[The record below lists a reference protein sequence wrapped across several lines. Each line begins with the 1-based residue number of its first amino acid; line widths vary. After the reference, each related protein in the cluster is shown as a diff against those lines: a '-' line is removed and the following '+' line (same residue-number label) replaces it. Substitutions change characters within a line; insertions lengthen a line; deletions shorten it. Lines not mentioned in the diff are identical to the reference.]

1 MDELR
6 IFVSSPGDVAE
17 ERALTGRVLGR
28 LAGEFSRRTRLQPI
42 FWEHEPLLAT
52 STFQDQIVSPS
63 EADIVIC
70 IIWSRLGTR
79 LPAQFRRADGTTYA
93 SGTEYEFEIAVEAHK
108 MYGKPELLVYRKTT
122 HPVVDLQD
130 EQNVRSRLDQK
141 RALDGFIQHWF
152 HNAQDGTLVAA
163 FHPFE
168 HPVDF
173 EEKLE
178 IHLRK
183 LIESRLPLGRALAE
197 ATPPSWI
204 HGSPFRGLAVFEAEH
219 AAVFCGRSKA
229 TSEVVAALREQA
241 RAGAAFVLVTGMSGG
256 GKSSLLRAG
265 VLTLL
270 DTPGVIE
277 DVALV
282 RRSLTRPGDGGKD
295 PLIGLATALLR
306 PDALPELARVA
317 ELGEDDAF
325 GLAAKLAARPD
336 AAASLVGEALV
347 HAATAFERSKGLT
360 STPRARLA
368 LVVDQLE
375 EVFTHDLD
383 PARRQA
389 FITVLAV
396 LARSGRAWVLATLRS
411 DFYARLEEIP
421 EIIELARGHGT
432 YQLPA
437 LVPAEITALI
447 RQPAQA
453 AGLSYEED
461 PVMGRLDDV
470 LRDAAVR
477 DPRALPLL
485 EFTLEELYGRRTEAG
500 QMTHAAYQ
508 EIGGMEGAIAR
519 RAEEIF
525 SHLDGEAKAAFDAA
539 MHDLV
544 GLDRA
549 EGDPATRRWADQ
561 ERADS
566 RPGAKA
572 FLDAFLEARLLVA
585 DLRGTGQDARPA
597 VTLAHEALLTSW
609 PRLCAWLEEN
619 RTLLRARSRVTAAA
633 AQWVQEGRS
642 ADFLL
647 AGGKPLD
654 EARTVLT
661 ALRDRLSETEIAFVE
676 TSAAQVDE
684 RDRELGEMRGR
695 LELMDVDAVRQPLAN
710 LFIAGG
716 LGGAIS
722 SVVVYWLI
730 FRSPADPPLVGIMV
744 IWVAFVV
751 FMGGMAVITL
761 RKTRMP
767 KSLVSGQMILTWG
780 MVAVACMANGIN
792 NQLLGVPL
800 NTLVCSSAL
809 FLAIGFATTAGVIQ
823 HRLLAASLFL
833 TAGSLVLAYWP
844 AHAMLIFGIL
854 WGVVFTGFGVWLRA
868 GGGALVG
875 NLQENQNSSIGNQTG
890 AYGPAPTKG
899 LKSDNS

>member
-1 MDELR
+1 MHELK

-17 ERALTGRVLGR
+17 ERALTGRVLSR
-28 LAGEFSRRTRLQPI
+28 LAGEFSRRTRLNPI

-52 STFQDQIVSPS
+52 STFQEQIVSPS

-79 LPAQFRRADGTTYA
+79 LPGQFRRADGTTYA
-93 SGTEYEFEIAVEAHK
+93 SGTEYEFEIAAEAHK
-108 MYGKPELLVYRKTT
+108 SHGKPELLVYRKTT
-122 HPVVDLQD
+122 YPMVDLQD
-130 EQNVRSRLDQK
+130 EQIVRSRLDQK
-141 RALDGFIQHWF
+141 RALDSFIKHWF
-152 HNAQDGTLVAA
+152 HDEQEGTLVAA

-168 HPVDF
+168 QPVDF

-183 LIESRLPLGRALAE
+183 LIESRLPPGLAHVE
-197 ATPPSWI
+197 AAQPSWTQ
-204 HGSPFRGLAVFEAEH
+204 GSPFRGLAVFEPEH

-241 RAGAAFVLVTGMSGG
+241 RAGMAFVLVTGMSGG

-282 RRSLTRPGDGGKD
+282 RRCLMRPGDGGRD

-306 PDALPELARVA
+306 PGALPEIAQVA
-317 ELGEDDAF
+317 ELAEDDAV
-325 GLAAKLAARPD
+325 GLAEKLAARPD
-336 AAASLVGEALV
+336 SVSALVGEALV
-347 HAATAFERSKGLT
+347 HAATALERSKGLT
-360 STPRARLA
+360 RTPRARLA

-375 EVFTHDLD
+375 EVFTHDPD

-389 FITVLAV
+389 FITVLSV

-411 DFYARLEEIP
+411 DFYARLEENP
-421 EIIELARGHGT
+421 ELIDLSRGHGT

-453 AGLSYEED
+453 AGLAYEED
-461 PVMGRLDDV
+461 PVKGRLDDV
-470 LRDAAVR
+470 LRDAATR

-485 EFTLEELYGRRTEAG
+485 EFTLEELYGHRTETG
-500 QMTHAAYQ
+500 LMTHAAYQ

-525 SHLDGEAKAAFDAA
+525 NDLDDESQAAFDAT

-544 GLDRA
+544 GLDCA

-561 ERADS
+561 EKAGA

-572 FLDAFLEARLLVA
+572 FLDAFLAARLLIA
-585 DLRGTGQDARPA
+585 DLRGTGQEARPA

-609 PRLCAWLEEN
+609 PRLCTWLEEN
-619 RTLLRARSRVTAAA
+619 RTLLRARSRVSAAA
-633 AQWVQEGRS
+633 AQWTQEGCS
-642 ADFLL
+642 PDFLL

-654 EARTVLT
+654 EARMVF
-661 ALRDRLSETEIAFVE
+661 ASLRDRLSAVEIAFVE
-676 TSAAQVDE
+676 SSSAHVDE
-684 RDRELGEMRGR
+684 RDRELGDMRGR
-695 LELMDVDAVRQPLAN
+695 LDLMDVNAVRQPLAN
-710 LFIAGG
+710 LFITGG

-722 SVVVYWLI
+722 SFVVYTIIRRAPL
-730 FRSPADPPLVGIMV
+730 DPPVVAIMG
-744 IWVAFVV
+744 IWVGFVLL
-751 FMGGMAVITL
+751 MGGMAIITL

-780 MVAVACMANGIN
+780 TIAVACLVNGIN
-792 NQLLGVPL
+792 NQLLELPL
-800 NTLVCSSAL
+800 NTLVCSAAL

-823 HRLLAASLFL
+823 YRLLVASLFL

-844 AHAMLIFGIL
+844 LHAMLIFGVL
-854 WGVVFTGFGVWLRA
+854 WGVVFTGFGIWLRT
-868 GGGALVG
+868 GGGALGGSGV
-875 NLQENQNSSIGNQTG
+875 
-890 AYGPAPTKG
+890 AVK
-899 LKSDNS
+899 

>member
-17 ERALTGRVLGR
+17 ERALTARVLGR
-28 LAGEFSRRTRLQPI
+28 LSGEFSSRTRLQPI

-63 EADIVIC
+63 QVDIVVC

-79 LPAQFRRADGTTYA
+79 LPGQFRRADGSTYA
-93 SGTEYEFEIAVEAHK
+93 SGTEYEFEVAVEAHK
-108 MYGKPELLVYRKTT
+108 ANGRPELLVYRKTT
-122 HPVVDLQD
+122 HPVVNLED

-141 RALDGFIQHWF
+141 RALDGFIRNWF
-152 HNAQDGTLVAA
+152 HNENDGTLVAA

-183 LIESRLPLGRALAE
+183 LIEAKLPPLRAGAE
-197 ATPPSWI
+197 TVPPSWTQ
-204 HGSPFRGLAVFEAEH
+204 GSPFRGLAAFEPEH

-241 RAGAAFVLVTGMSGG
+241 RAGSAFVLVTGMSGG

-265 VLTLL
+265 VLPLL
-270 DTPGVIE
+270 ETPGVIE

-282 RRSLTRPGDGGKD
+282 RRCLMRPGDGGSD
-295 PLIGLATALLR
+295 PLIGLAEALLNS
-306 PDALPELARVA
+306 DALPEIAHAA
-317 ELGEDDAF
+317 EISEDDAA
-325 GLAAKLAARPD
+325 GLAAKLATNPNLAGM
-336 AAASLVGEALV
+336 LVGEALLQ
-347 HAATAFERSKGLT
+347 AATAFERSQGLAN
-360 STPRARLA
+360 TPRARLA

-375 EVFTHDLD
+375 EIFTHGQN

-389 FITVLAV
+389 FISVLAG
-396 LARSGRAWVLATLRS
+396 LARSGRVWVLATLRS

-421 EIIELARGHGT
+421 ELIDLSRGHGT

-453 AGLSYEED
+453 AGLAYEED
-461 PVMGRLDDV
+461 SAAGRLDDV
-470 LRDAAVR
+470 LRDAAAR

-485 EFTLEELYGRRTEAG
+485 EFTLEELYHRRTDAG
-500 QMTHAAYQ
+500 VMTHAAYQ

-525 SHLDGEAKAAFDAA
+525 GRLDAEAQGAFDAA

-561 ERADS
+561 EKAGA
-566 RPGAKA
+566 RPGAPA
-572 FLDAFLEARLLVA
+572 FLDAFLAARLLVA
-585 DLRGTGQDARPA
+585 DLRGTGSAARPA

-609 PRLCAWLEEN
+609 PRLRQWLEEN
-619 RTLLRARSRVTAAA
+619 RTLLRSRSRVTAAA

-647 AGGKPLD
+647 VGGKPLD
-654 EARTVLT
+654 EARTLLA
-661 ALRDRLSETEIAFVE
+661 ALRDRLSEVEIAFVE
-676 TSAAQVDE
+676 ASAVRVDE
-684 RDRELGEMRGR
+684 RDRELGDMRGR
-695 LELMDVDAVRQPLAN
+695 LDLMDVDAVRQPLAN
-710 LFIAGG
+710 LFITGG
-716 LGGAIS
+716 IGG
-722 SVVVYWLI
+722 SVASVAVHLLLLR
-730 FRSPADPPLVGIMV
+730 FPVNPPLVRIMG
-744 IWVAFVV
+744 IWVVFVLLL
-751 FMGGMAVITL
+751 GGMALVTL
-761 RKTRMP
+761 RKARIP
-767 KSLVSGQMILTWG
+767 KSLVSGQMMLTWG
-780 MVAVACMANGIN
+780 MIAVACLINGAN
-792 NQLLGVPL
+792 NQLLGLAP

-823 HRLLAASLFL
+823 LRLLAASLFL
-833 TAGSLVLAYWP
+833 IAGSLVMACWP
-844 AHAMLIFGIL
+844 GQAMLIFGGL
-854 WGVVFTGFGVWLRA
+854 WGVVFTGFGVWLRMGG
-868 GGGALVG
+868 GGGAFG
-875 NLQENQNSSIGNQTG
+875 EGHQTSNMQS
-890 AYGPAPTKG
+890 P
-899 LKSDNS
+899 

>member
-17 ERALTGRVLGR
+17 ERALTGRVLNR
-28 LAGEFSRRTRLQPI
+28 LAGEFSRRTRLIPI

-63 EADIVIC
+63 EADIVVC

-79 LPAQFRRADGTTYA
+79 LPAQYRRADGSAYA

-108 MYGKPELLVYRKTT
+108 ANGKPELLVYRKTT

-152 HNAQDGTLVAA
+152 HNAKDGTLVAA
-163 FHPFE
+163 FHQFE

-178 IHLRK
+178 IHMRK
-183 LIESRLPLGRALAE
+183 LIEAKLPPGEALAK
-197 ATPPSWI
+197 AAPPSWT

-241 RAGAAFVLVTGMSGG
+241 RAGTAFVLVTGMSGG

-282 RRSLTRPGDGGKD
+282 RRSLTRPGDGGND

-306 PDALPELARVA
+306 PDALPELAQVA
-317 ELGEDDAF
+317 DLKVGDAA
-325 GLAAKLAARPD
+325 GLAAKLAARPE

-347 HAATAFERSKGLT
+347 HAATAFERSKGLAA
-360 STPRARLA
+360 TPRARLA
-368 LVVDQLE
+368 VVVDQLE
-375 EVFTHDLD
+375 ELFTHNLD
-383 PARRQA
+383 PASRQA

-421 EIIELARGHGT
+421 ELIGLARGHGS

-461 PVMGRLDDV
+461 PLMGRLDDV

-485 EFTLEELYGRRTEAG
+485 EFTLEELYGRRTAAG
-500 QMTHAAYQ
+500 VMTHAAYR

-525 SHLDGEAKAAFDAA
+525 SHLDAAAQGAFDAA

-561 ERADS
+561 ERACS

-585 DLRGTGQDARPA
+585 DLRGTGEDARPA
-597 VTLAHEALLTSW
+597 VTLAHEAMLTSW
-609 PRLCAWLEEN
+609 PRLCNWLEQN
-619 RTLLRARSRVTAAA
+619 RVLLRARSRLTAAA

-647 AGGKPLD
+647 AGGKLLD
-654 EARTVLT
+654 EARTVLA
-661 ALRDRLSETEIAFVE
+661 ALPDRLSEAEVDFVE
-676 TSAAQVDE
+676 TSSAQVNQ
-684 RDRELGEMRGR
+684 RDRELGDMRGK
-695 LELMDVDAVRQPLAN
+695 LELMDVDAVRQPLAR

-722 SVVVYWLI
+722 SGLVYWLI
-730 FRSPADPPLVGIMV
+730 FRSPANPPMLAIVAIWLGFV
-744 IWVAFVV
+744 IL
-751 FMGGMAVITL
+751 MGGMASLTL
-761 RKTRMP
+761 RNTRMP

-780 MVAVACMANGIN
+780 MVAVACIANGMN
-792 NQLLGVPL
+792 NHLLGLPL
-800 NTLVCSSAL
+800 NTLVCSSPL

-823 HRLLAASLFL
+823 KRLLVASVFL
-833 TAGSLVLAYWP
+833 TAGSLVLAYSP
-844 AHAMLIFGIL
+844 AHALLIFGVL
-854 WGVVFTGFGVWLRA
+854 WGFVFTGFGIWLRM
-868 GGGALVG
+868 GGGA
-875 NLQENQNSSIGNQTG
+875 G
-890 AYGPAPTKG
+890 AFGSKETM
-899 LKSDNS
+899 

>member
-17 ERALTGRVLGR
+17 ERALTARVLNR
-28 LAGEFSRRTRLQPI
+28 LAGEFSRRTRLKPI

-52 STFQDQIVSPS
+52 STFQDQIVSSS
-63 EADIVIC
+63 EADIVVC
-70 IIWSRLGTR
+70 IVWSRLGTR
-79 LPAQFRRADGTTYA
+79 LPSQFRRADGSAYA
-93 SGTEYEFEIAVEAHK
+93 SGTEYEFEIAAEAHK
-108 MYGKPELLVYRKTT
+108 AYGKPELLVYRKTT
-122 HPVVDLQD
+122 HPVVNLQD
-130 EQNVRSRLDQK
+130 EENVRSRLDQK
-141 RALDGFIQHWF
+141 RALDVFLQHWF

-168 HPVDF
+168 QPVDF

-183 LIESRLPLGRALAE
+183 LIEAKLPPGEALAE
-197 ATPPSWI
+197 AAPPSWI

-241 RAGAAFVLVTGMSGG
+241 RAGTAFVLVTGMSGG

-282 RRSLTRPGDGGKD
+282 RRSLTRPGDGGND

-306 PDALPELARVA
+306 PDALPELAQVA
-317 ELGEDDAF
+317 DLENGDAV
-325 GLAAKLAARPD
+325 GLAAKLAARPESV
-336 AAASLVGEALV
+336 ASLVGEALV
-347 HAATAFERSKGLT
+347 HAATAFERSKGLAG
-360 STPRARLA
+360 TPRARLA

-375 EVFTHDLD
+375 EVFTQDLD

-421 EIIELARGHGT
+421 ELIELTRGHGT

-461 PVMGRLDDV
+461 PVKGRLDDV

-500 QMTHAAYQ
+500 LMTHAAYQ

-525 SHLDGEAKAAFDAA
+525 SQLDAEAQGAFDAA
-539 MHDLV
+539 MYDLV

-549 EGDPATRRWADQ
+549 EGEPATRRWADQ
-561 ERADS
+561 ERAGQ
-566 RPGAKA
+566 RRGAKA

-585 DLRGTGQDARPA
+585 DLRGTGSEARPA

-609 PRLCAWLEEN
+609 PRLRGWLEEN
-619 RTLLRARSRVTAAA
+619 RTLLRARSRVTASA

-642 ADFLL
+642 DDFLL

-654 EARTVLT
+654 EARTVLA

-676 TSAAQVDE
+676 RSAAKVDE
-684 RDRELGEMRGR
+684 RDKELGDMRGR
-695 LELMDVDAVRQPLAN
+695 LELMNVEAVRRPLAN

-716 LGGAIS
+716 LGGAIAS
-722 SVVVYWLI
+722 FVVYWMI
-730 FRSPADPPLVGIMV
+730 ARSPDDPPILWIIAIWLGFV
-744 IWVAFVV
+744 IL
-751 FMGGMAVITL
+751 MGGMAVTTL
-761 RKTRMP
+761 RKARMP
-767 KSLVSGQMILTWG
+767 KSLVSGQMVLTWG
-780 MVAVACMANGIN
+780 MVAVACLANAVN
-792 NQLLGVPL
+792 NQLLGLRL

-823 HRLLAASLFL
+823 KRLLVASLFL
-833 TAGSLVLAYWP
+833 TAGSFVLAYRP
-844 AHAMLIFGIL
+844 IEAMLIFGFL
-854 WGVVFTGFGVWLRA
+854 WGIVITGFGVWLRT
-868 GGGALVG
+868 GGGAG
-875 NLQENQNSSIGNQTG
+875 AFGGENERG
-890 AYGPAPTKG
+890 A
-899 LKSDNS
+899 

>member
-28 LAGEFSRRTRLQPI
+28 LAGEFSRRARLEPI

-79 LPAQFRRADGTTYA
+79 LPAQFRRADGSTYA
-93 SGTEYEFEIAVEAHK
+93 SGTEYEFEVAVEAHK
-108 MYGKPELLVYRKTT
+108 AHGKPELLVYRKTT

-183 LIESRLPLGRALAE
+183 LIEAKLPPGQALAVS
-197 ATPPSWI
+197 APPSWV

-241 RAGAAFVLVTGMSGG
+241 RAGSAFVLVTGMSGG

-282 RRSLTRPGDGGKD
+282 RHCLTRPGDGGRD
-295 PLIGLATALLR
+295 PLLGLTTALLR
-306 PDALPELARVA
+306 PDALPELAQVA
-317 ELGEDDAF
+317 EVAAGDAVA
-325 GLAAKLAARPD
+325 LATKLAARPD
-336 AAASLVGEALV
+336 AAGGLVGEALV
-347 HAATAFERSKGLT
+347 HAATAFERSHKLA

-375 EVFTHDLD
+375 ELFTHDLE

-411 DFYARLEEIP
+411 DFYARLDEIP
-421 EIIELARGHGT
+421 ELIALARGHGT

-453 AGLSYEED
+453 AGLAYEED
-461 PVMGRLDDV
+461 PLFGRLDDV

-485 EFTLEELYGRRTEAG
+485 EFTLEELYGRRTETG
-500 QMTHAAYQ
+500 LMTHAAYQ

-519 RAEEIF
+519 RAEETF
-525 SHLDGEAKAAFDAA
+525 SALDSAAQAAFDST

-561 ERADS
+561 EQAGA
-566 RPGAKA
+566 RPGAM
-572 FLDAFLEARLLVA
+572 AFLEAFLAARLLVA
-585 DLRGTGQDARPA
+585 DLRGTGAEARPA
-597 VTLAHEALLTSW
+597 VTLAHEALLSSW
-609 PRLCAWLEEN
+609 PRLRAWLEEN
-619 RTLLRARSRVTAAA
+619 RHLLRARARLTAAA
-633 AQWVQEGRS
+633 LQWVQEGRTS
-642 ADFLL
+642 DFLL

-654 EARTVLT
+654 EARTVIA
-661 ALRDRLSETEIAFVE
+661 ALRDRLSEAEVAFVE
-676 TSAAQVDE
+676 LSAAQVAE
-684 RDRELGEMRGR
+684 RNRELGDMRGR
-695 LELMDVDAVRQPLAN
+695 LELMDVEAVRRPLAN
-710 LFIAGG
+710 LFIVGG
-716 LGGAIS
+716 LGGAAGS
-722 SVVVYWLI
+722 FLVWWLL
-730 FRSPADPPLVGIMV
+730 RSFPENPPWVEMMG
-744 IWVAFVV
+744 IWVAFVL
-751 FMGGMAVITL
+751 FMGGMAVVTL
-761 RKTRMP
+761 RNTRMP

-780 MVAVACMANGIN
+780 MIAVACLANGLN
-792 NQLLGVPL
+792 NQLLGLPL
-800 NTLVCSSAL
+800 NTLVCSSPL

-823 HRLLAASLFL
+823 KRLLVASAFL
-833 TAGSLVLAYWP
+833 TAGSLFLAKWP
-844 AHAMLIFGIL
+844 ADAMLIFGVL
-854 WGVVFTGFGVWLRA
+854 WGVVFTGFGIWLRSGG
-868 GGGALVG
+868 GGGAFG
-875 NLQENQNSSIGNQTG
+875 DSRH
-890 AYGPAPTKG
+890 
-899 LKSDNS
+899 

>member
-17 ERALTGRVLGR
+17 ERALTARVLNR
-28 LAGEFSRRTRLQPI
+28 LAGEFSCRTRLKPI

-52 STFQDQIVSPS
+52 STFQDQIVSSS
-63 EADIVIC
+63 EADIVVC
-70 IIWSRLGTR
+70 IVWSRLGTR
-79 LPAQFRRADGTTYA
+79 LPSQFRRADGSAYA
-93 SGTEYEFEIAVEAHK
+93 SGAEYEFEVAVEGYK
-108 MYGKPELLVYRKTT
+108 TNGKPELLVYRKTT
-122 HPVVDLQD
+122 HPVVELQD
-130 EQNVRSRLDQK
+130 EQNVRARLDQK
-141 RALDGFIQHWF
+141 RALDVFIQNWF

-183 LIESRLPLGRALAE
+183 LIEAKLPPGRALAE
-197 ATPPSWI
+197 AVPPSWI

-229 TSEVVAALREQA
+229 TSEVVAALREKA
-241 RAGAAFVLVTGMSGG
+241 RAGTAFVLVTGMSGG

-282 RRSLTRPGDGGKD
+282 RRCLTRPGDGGND
-295 PLIGLATALLR
+295 PLTGLASALLR
-306 PDALPELARVA
+306 PDALPEMAQVA
-317 ELGEDDAF
+317 DLEKGDPV
-325 GLAAKLAARPD
+325 GLASKLAARPE

-347 HAATAFERSKGLT
+347 HAATAFERSRGLT
-360 STPRARLA
+360 TTPRARLA

-389 FITVLAV
+389 FIVVLAA
-396 LARSGRAWVLATLRS
+396 LARSSRAWVLATLRS

-421 EIIELARGHGT
+421 ELIDLTRGHGT

-453 AGLSYEED
+453 AGLSYEDD
-461 PVMGRLDDV
+461 PVKGRLDDV
-470 LRDAAVR
+470 LRDAAMR

-485 EFTLEELYGRRTEAG
+485 EFTLEELYGRRTDDG
-500 QMTHAAYQ
+500 VMTHAAYG
-508 EIGGMEGAIAR
+508 EIGGLEGAIAR
-519 RAEEIF
+519 RAEEVF
-525 SHLDGEAKAAFDAA
+525 SHLPAEAQGAFDAA
-539 MHDLV
+539 MYDLV

-549 EGDPATRRWADQ
+549 EGEPATRRWADQ
-561 ERADS
+561 ERGAG

-572 FLDAFLEARLLVA
+572 FIDAFLEARLLVA
-585 DLRGTGQDARPA
+585 DLRGTGDDARPA

-609 PRLCAWLEEN
+609 PRLHAWLEEN
-619 RTLLRARSRVTAAA
+619 RTLLRARARLTAAA

-642 ADFLL
+642 VDFLL

-654 EARTVLT
+654 EARTVLA
-661 ALRDRLSETEIAFVE
+661 ALRDRMSEAEIAFVE
-676 TSAAQVDE
+676 TSAAKVDE
-684 RDRELGEMRGR
+684 RDRVMGDMRGR
-695 LELMDVDAVRQPLAN
+695 LELMNVDAVRRPLAN

-716 LGGAIS
+716 FGGAMASI
-722 SVVVYWLI
+722 VVYWLI
-730 FRSPADPPLVGIMV
+730 SRSPADPPIAAIVA
-744 IWVAFVV
+744 IWVGFVIL
-751 FMGGMAVITL
+751 MGVMAVGTL
-761 RKTRMP
+761 RKTQMP

-780 MVAVACMANGIN
+780 MVAVACLANAIN
-792 NQLLGVPL
+792 NQLLGLRL

-823 HRLLAASLFL
+823 KRLLAASVFL
-833 TAGSLVLAYWP
+833 TAGSFVLANW
-844 AHAMLIFGIL
+844 HMHSMLIFGAL
-854 WGVVFTGFGVWLRA
+854 WGIVITGFGVWLRT
-868 GGGALVG
+868 GGGA
-875 NLQENQNSSIGNQTG
+875 G
-890 AYGPAPTKG
+890 AFGGDARR
-899 LKSDNS
+899 